1 MQLFKKK
8 RLRLFL
14 AGSICALLILTPAL
28 TLPGY
33 LENRRFDSFS
43 EELFRSEITSST
55 INLHYTLAS
64 PDSCGIKEYPITF
77 GQGSLPDSESYA
89 LALENQA
96 ASLARF
102 RPSRLSQPNRLAL
115 FVLKSYT
122 QAQQSCPDAL
132 YLQEPLSPSLGI
144 QAQLP
149 VLLAEYTFRTKQD
162 VVDYLSLL
170 ETLPQYFSELAA
182 LEREKSARGLF
193 MNDRAADG
201 IISQC
206 SAFISDPQN
215 NYLLSI
221 FEEKLKNVPDLS
233 AEESEACLSV
243 HSKLIQS
250 SVLPAYQSL
259 IDALQALKGTGKNEN
274 GLAYYPGGKS
284 YYIYLLQT
292 QVGTQ
297 DSVSELE
304 NRLVAQL
311 AADSS
316 EMQRLTAE
324 YPAALAELSS
334 GVPDASVQSSS
345 SGQAAPE
352 TAMEPDEIL
361 EALCLEMSE
370 EFPALPETSYEI
382 KYVHEDLQE
391 FLSPAFYL
399 TPPVD
404 TNSPNAIYINPHA
417 QMDFTEL
424 FTTLAHEGFPGH
436 LYQTVYFSETDPPLI
451 RHLYEPGGYIEGW
464 ATYVESYAY
473 QYADAYTGLSPEA
486 CRLLWL
492 NRSMNLC
499 IYSLMDVG
507 IHYYGWTQAQTASF
521 LSQFGITDLDTVSE
535 VFQYIVETPAN
546 YLKYYYGYLNFLD
559 LRDACMEKEGDAFD
573 LREFH
578 GKLLELGPMPFSLLR
593 EEML

>member
-1 MQLFKKK
+1 MHLFQKK
-8 RLRLFL
+8 RFLLFLSGSVCALLLLFL
-14 AGSICALLILTPAL
+14 ALA
-28 TLPGY
+28 LPGY
-33 LENRRFDSFS
+33 LENRRFLSYS
-43 EELFRSEITSST
+43 EELFRSEVTAST

-64 PDSCGIKEYPITF
+64 PDSCGIREYPVTF
-77 GQGSLPDSESYA
+77 GQGSLPDAEGYG
-89 LALENQA
+89 LTLENQA
-96 ASLARF
+96 ASLAHF
-102 RPSRLSQPNRLAL
+102 DDSRLSPANRLAL
-115 FVLKSYT
+115 LILKSSV
-122 QAQQSCPDAL
+122 QAQQSCPASL

-162 VVDYLSLL
+162 VVDYLALL
-170 ETLPQYFSELAA
+170 ETLPQYFSELLA
-182 LEREKSARGLF
+182 LEQEKSARGLF

-201 IISQC
+201 IIRQC

-221 FEEKLKNVPDLS
+221 FEEKLARVPHLS
-233 AEESEACLSV
+233 AEESQACLSL

-250 SVLPAYQSL
+250 AVIPAYQSL
-259 IDALQALKGTGKNEN
+259 IDGLEALKGSGKNEN

-297 DSVSELE
+297 DSVSVLE
-304 NRLVAQL
+304 NRLISQL
-311 AADSS
+311 TSDAA
-316 EMQRLTAE
+316 EMQALSAE
-324 YPAALAELSS
+324 YPGALAEVSSEDPGALSTQS
-334 GVPDASVQSSS
+334 APD
-345 SGQAAPE
+345 PE
-352 TAMEPDEIL
+352 HIL
-361 EALCLEMSE
+361 ETLCTEMAG
-370 EFPALPETSYEI
+370 EFPAPAKISYEI

-417 QMDFTEL
+417 GMDPTEL

-436 LYQTVYFSETDPPLI
+436 LYQTIYFSETDPPLI

-473 QYADAYTGLSPEA
+473 RYASGYTGLSAEA

-507 IHYYGWTQAQTASF
+507 IHYHGWTQDQTTSF
-521 LSQFGITDLDTVSE
+521 LGQFGISDPDTVAE
-535 VFQYIVETPAN
+535 VFQYIVETPSN

-559 LRDACMEKEGDAFD
+559 LRDACRKQEGEAFD
-573 LREFH
+573 LRAFH
-578 GKLLELGPMPFSLLR
+578 QRLLELGPMPFSLLR
-593 EEML
+593 AELL